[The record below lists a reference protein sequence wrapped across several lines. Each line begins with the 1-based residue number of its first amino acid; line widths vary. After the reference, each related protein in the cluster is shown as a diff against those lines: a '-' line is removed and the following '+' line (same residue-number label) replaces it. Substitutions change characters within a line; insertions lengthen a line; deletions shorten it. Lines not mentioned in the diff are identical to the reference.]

1 MRGQV
6 MELELE
12 VIGALETMRF
22 LGLDVAFRMDPI
34 IIIIDN
40 SLFRF
45 FFGLRTL
52 RPIIA
57 FR

>member
-1 MRGQV
+1 

-12 VIGALETMRF
+12 VIGALETIRF
-22 LGLDVAFRMDPI
+22 LALGVASRMDPI

-45 FFGLRTL
+45 FLGLRTL
-52 RPIIA
+52 RPIMA
-57 FR
+57 LR